1 MQTLTHLWW
10 APNSLS
16 NSALDAFYVPFSSV
30 FSCACYFCCYLL
42 LQSLNVQVRGCFV
55 TDCCMDWCRLQK
67 VGFVLSFKKILIS
80 RGKKL
85 NLQTEN
91 GKRRSTCLVIMIML
105 SEAHWHNEGIITNY
119 AGLCFHT
126 FMTIRHGSGQVVAD
140 FRQSPLAGTKE
151 FKRRWET
158 VHPL

>member
-1 MQTLTHLWW
+1 MFR
-10 APNSLS
+10 SG
-16 NSALDAFYVPFSSV
+16 D
-30 FSCACYFCCYLL
+30 
-42 LQSLNVQVRGCFV
+42 
-55 TDCCMDWCRLQK
+55 
-67 VGFVLSFKKILIS
+67 VLSLTAAWTGAGFKRWVLFFLLKKILIS